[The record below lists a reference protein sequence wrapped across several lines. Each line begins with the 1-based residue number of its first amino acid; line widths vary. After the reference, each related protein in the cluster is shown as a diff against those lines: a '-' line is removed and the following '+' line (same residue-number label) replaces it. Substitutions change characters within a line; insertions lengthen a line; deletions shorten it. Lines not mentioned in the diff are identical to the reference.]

1 MEKDSCF
8 SSTKEHGNESTLKY
22 ELKLEPCEEATEDS
36 EHMNFTDEDINEFPC
51 PKCESSFNRK
61 SNLKAH
67 VESIHEN
74 KWHKCPYCDHISGQP
89 PPSPP
94 WQTHVAH
101 MCRCSVDF
109 HWMLDRCS
117 IDFR

>member
-8 SSTKEHGNESTLKY
+8 SSSKEHGNETTLKY
-22 ELKLEPCEEATEDS
+22 ELKLEPCEEETEDS
-36 EHMNFTDEDINEFPC
+36 EHMNFTKGDINEFPC

-74 KWHKCPYCDHISGQP
+74 KWHKCPHCDHISGQK
-89 PPSPP
+89 SNLKN
-94 WQTHVAH
+94 HIE
-101 MCRCSVDF
+101 
-109 HWMLDRCS
+109 S
-117 IDFR
+117 IHK